1 MTAAGR
7 GPGAAAPMSA
17 ERLTVEVGG
26 QIWRHLPGLLGA
38 NLLFLAWCAPA
49 AVLALLGLPRA
60 ALAVAPFAVGAG
72 LAGLMAYA
80 AGLARGDA
88 GRVWWVS
95 LRGTREGFGAVAGH
109 AVAVVLAGWA
119 HTLALE
125 TVAAREAAWDAV
137 LLWAGQLGVLALLSM
152 VEAHAP
158 SLIGLYGQGP
168 FAAARNALILSARR
182 PAAAL
187 ALLAVAAAG
196 WAVTWTLGGA
206 PLIILPAVLAVCAV
220 NVTLRLVG
228 TPWEGSR

>member
-1 MTAAGR
+1 MRGAGPAVAAL
-7 GPGAAAPMSA
+7 AAP
-17 ERLTVEVGG
+17 ERLAAEIGR
-26 QIWRHLPGLLGA
+26 QLWDHLPGLLGA

-49 AVLALLGLPRA
+49 ALLALLGLPRA

-80 AGLARGDA
+80 GGVARGDA
-88 GRVWWVS
+88 GRVWRDS
-95 LRGTREGFGAVAGH
+95 LRGTRAGFAAVAGH
-109 AVAVVLAGWA
+109 AATVVLAGWA
-119 HTLALE
+119 HALALE
-125 TVAAREAAWDAV
+125 TVVAREAAWESV
-137 LLWAGQLGVLALLSM
+137 VLWAGQLGVLALLSL
-152 VEAHAP
+152 VEAHAA

-182 PAAAL
+182 PDAAL

-196 WAVTWTLGGA
+196 WTLTWTLGGA

-220 NVTLRLVG
+220 NVTLRQVD